1 MHGNGH
7 DISLNHNKAFN
18 QAKPRLEPL
27 QWSWEIEHA
36 DRKREAT
43 ADAAAHG
50 STPFQVDRR
59 VLKDVVRENKGV
71 DVGRIE
77 FLSAGMLEVSYTGL
91 ALTVPRNDRN
101 LSQRQVLTSQS
112 QAYLVTMVD
121 RTELVAS
128 VARRYMPRLKTESE
142 VATMHYLREN
152 TNIPVP
158 TVYYY
163 DSNPYNRLGGEYILM
178 SKAPGV
184 QLASVFHSLSY
195 NELVKLLDNLAGMIL
210 PLFAHRF
217 SDIGSLY
224 LGPNPY
230 GPLSSSAPTP
240 KAVQLPYSAFPF
252 SPTLSMSNLV
262 TSKLNHVKAKLA
274 QPVCCEF
281 HIGPIISWPF
291 FGTHRGELT
300 HPTELNRGPWRDS
313 SSYFSSCVER
323 EIEGVIRENEGKSAP
338 HRLHLDPDEIQS
350 SRHHR
355 LRAVPGDESD
365 ESDEWD
371 LEESEEEWEGPGDVM
386 YRDYRRMQRSTFLVA
401 HLSQREE
408 LVRKEMARWASMMKR
423 LVAATL
429 DDTPDTFGLDLH
441 DLSLENIFVDAKDN
455 TKITC
460 IIDWESTTTRPLWQC
475 AHAPAFVQSSP
486 FIERLF
492 REAIVRIGKPAQE
505 SAPSSPRPNKF
516 VDLAALAREWL
527 FHESAGQR
535 LRLAHRVVE
544 WDGWEEGLVDSILG
558 PEEHE
563 DDWFKDLGA
572 TDMRAGVTSPPMS
585 AGVLVSSLTR
595 RKLPAKLP
603 FAKEQ
608 EKEQMLNTT
617 GDFCG
622 GRGGELGRRLEAW
635 LTINGIEEGRSIAR
649 GWERDHDSPHHHP
662 VLVE

>member
-7 DISLNHNKAFN
+7 NISLNLNNGPAPEKKH
-18 QAKPRLEPL
+18 LEPL
-27 QWSWEIEHA
+27 QWNWEIEHA
-36 DRKREAT
+36 DRKREAK
-43 ADAAAHG
+43 ADAALHG

-77 FLSAGMLEVSYTGL
+77 FLSAGTFHK
-91 ALTVPRNDRN
+91 
-101 LSQRQVLTSQS
+101 
-112 QAYLVTMVD
+112 AYLVTMMD
-121 RTELVAS
+121 HTELVAS

-152 TNIPVP
+152 SNIPVP
-158 TVYYY
+158 KVYHY

-184 QLASVFHSLSY
+184 QLATVFHSLSY
-195 NELVKLLDNLAGMIL
+195 HDLVKLLENLAGMIL

-217 SDIGSLY
+217 SDVGSLY

-262 TSKLNHVKAKLA
+262 ASKLNHVKAKLA
-274 QPVCCEF
+274 QPVAREF

-291 FGTHRGELT
+291 FGTNRGELT
-300 HPTELNRGPWRDS
+300 HPTELNRGPWPGS
-313 SSYFSSCVER
+313 SSYFSSCAER
-323 EIEGVIRENEGKSAP
+323 EIESVIRENEGRSAP

-355 LRAVPGDESD
+355 LKAVPGDESD
-365 ESDEWD
+365 DSDEWD
-371 LEESEEEWEGPGDVM
+371 LEESEEEWEGPGDAM

-408 LVRKEMARWASMMKR
+408 LVRKEMARWVGFMER
-423 LVAATL
+423 LVKASL
-429 DDTPDTFGLDLH
+429 DDTPETFGLDLH
-441 DLSLENIFVDAKDN
+441 DLSLENIFVDAEDN

-486 FIERLF
+486 FIAKLF
-492 REAIVRIGKPAQE
+492 REAIVKVGKPAQE
-505 SAPSSPRPNKF
+505 SAPSSPRPGK
-516 VDLAALAREWL
+516 VIDLAALAREWL

-535 LRLAHRVVE
+535 LRMAHRVVE

-558 PEEHE
+558 PEESE
-563 DDWFKDLGA
+563 DDWFKDLEGI
-572 TDMRAGVTSPPMS
+572 DIRAGLNSPPAAADGLS
-585 AGVLVSSLTR
+585 TVLVSAIAR
-595 RKLPAKLP
+595 RKLTSKLP

-617 GDFCG
+617 GDYCG

-635 LTINGIEEGRSIAR
+635 LTVNGIEEGRSIAQS
-649 GWERDHDSPHHHP
+649 WERDHESHNHP